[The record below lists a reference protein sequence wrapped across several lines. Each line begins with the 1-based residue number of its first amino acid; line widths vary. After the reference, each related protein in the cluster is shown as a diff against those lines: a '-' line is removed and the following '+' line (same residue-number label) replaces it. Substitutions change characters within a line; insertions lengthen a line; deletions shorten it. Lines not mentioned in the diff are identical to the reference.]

1 MKTFLS
7 HFLSLFIIATSF
19 AQVNSESIEHMKFK
33 GVTLDGTLNDYVT
46 KMKQSGFTLVVT
58 ENKSAMLEGDFA
70 GYKDCFIGVSTLEQK
85 DLVNKITVLF
95 PDRDTWSSLSSNY
108 YNLKELLTE
117 KYGGSSDVVEKFDTS
132 GEPTDDGSRM
142 FAVKFDNCKY
152 STTYKTENG
161 SIHLTIDHE
170 SVSSCFVRLSY
181 FDKINSEIIR
191 EKAKSDL

>member
-1 MKTFLS
+1 MKKLLS
-7 HFLSLFIIATSF
+7 SIFYLLLIATSF
-19 AQVNSESIEHMKFK
+19 AQDNSDSIEHMKFK
-33 GVTLDGTLNDYVT
+33 GVTLDGTLNDYVV
-46 KMKQSGFTLVVT
+46 KMKLSGFTLAVT

-70 GYKDCFIGVSTLEQK
+70 GYKDCVIGVSTLEQK

-117 KYGGSSDVVEKFDTS
+117 KYGEPSKILEKFDTS

-142 FAVKFDNCKY
+142 FAVEFDNCKY
-152 STTYKTENG
+152 QTTYETENG
-161 SIHLTIDHE
+161 SIQLSIDHHGIT
-170 SVSSCFVRLSY
+170 SCYVRLSY